1 MVQKLGFLYLVYVH
15 ATSILKSCLRFFKK
29 ISRTQ
34 SHVNI
39 EYNEGHW
46 NKILTEKK
54 WKQFKTLEEY
64 IYHGDN
70 GKIVCLLKGE
80 YVRMNRQDY
89 YRARD
94 RELAD
99 YVLRYLYEDGGT
111 IVEIGSGTG
120 RNLFALACMIPKAK
134 FLGLDIADNGIKAGR
149 EIAEHFGMQDRF
161 EFDRLD
167 LIDGNHP
174 NFKKL
179 AGKKAFSFFCL
190 EQIPTEISRVMN
202 NILNSDL
209 KSLAHIEPNTYH
221 LNLLRPTDWAN
232 YIYIK
237 SVDYQTD
244 LPHCLA
250 TLQNEKKIKILE
262 QKPVGFAPTVQ
273 NRGLLSV
280 WTRV

>member
-1 MVQKLGFLYLVYVH
+1 MTQELGFFSLFYFHVG
-15 ATSILKSCLRFFKK
+15 SILKSCLRFLKN

-34 SHVNI
+34 NHVNT

-46 NKILTEKK
+46 NRILTEKK
-54 WKQFKTLEEY
+54 WKQYKTLVDY
-64 IYHGDN
+64 VYQGDN
-70 GKIVCLLKGE
+70 SKIICLLDGK

-99 YVLRYLYEDGGT
+99 YVLRYIYDDGGT

-120 RNLFALACMIPKAK
+120 RNLFGLACLIPNAK
-134 FLGLDIADNGIKAGR
+134 FLGLDIADNGIKAAR
-149 EIAEHFGMQDRF
+149 EIAEHFGMQNRF
-161 EFDRLD
+161 EFDKLD
-167 LIDGNHP
+167 LIDGHHP

-202 NILNSDL
+202 NIFNSGL
-209 KSLAHIEPNTYH
+209 VSLVHIEPNIYH
-221 LNLLRPTDWAN
+221 LDLSRPTDWAN

-244 LPHCLA
+244 LPKCLE

-262 QKPVGFAPTVQ
+262 QKPVGFAPTIQ

-280 WTRV
+280 WTRA